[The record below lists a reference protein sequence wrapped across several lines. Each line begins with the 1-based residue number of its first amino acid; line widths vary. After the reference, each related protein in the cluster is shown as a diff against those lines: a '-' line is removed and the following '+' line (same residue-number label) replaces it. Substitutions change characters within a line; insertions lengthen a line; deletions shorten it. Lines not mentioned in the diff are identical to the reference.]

1 NMASVRERAAALN
14 LAGKMYSPMHHP
26 AGCLMISRSVDQ
38 QTLISSCQT
47 SFIWSRLISH
57 LQSEVKVK
65 RRRHFLKSHDNCFVG
80 SDAVSVIQ
88 AYVKQSKVLGDAEVP
103 RAKAVRV
110 CQALLDCKVFE
121 AVASKTFGKESK
133 LSEFQDS
140 VGSLYRFLNTQTPV
154 LSSAE
159 NTLTSPSNERNPES
173 RLHGD
178 DPLFCHST
186 PVKPGHIMNILLE
199 EIDLS
204 LSLLQAESLPPSVV
218 SRVWQEQTVQ
228 RLLQLIE
235 LPLLDGVLDCGQ
247 CPLSAANNNEPD
259 VLYTSNYL
267 DREILK
273 AFKESQQDEWLLA
286 ALELMDFLPDQQV
299 VEVSREL
306 PSLSQDD
313 EEDGGNEEHA
323 LWRSTGIQQCKDLLF
338 DILAKHYG
346 QASFQP
352 LLPSGLNDV
361 YTQITELLVNGKFDV
376 ALEVLQLCLKLLPA
390 ANREELY
397 RLLGFMSLAA
407 DPQHIRLHKEI
418 ENRVHVKKTFCRSII
433 QSRSLSKGKVD
444 LLLLF
449 MLDNHEDIF
458 KIPGSLHR
466 LVSDKL
472 DDIVKKKDPTT
483 QGSAFCQ
490 QISSTLYSDTVK
502 SLTNTELFVLLR
514 NIDENTAYSMKVK
527 RRLLAQFHKG
537 HPDIFAQYFGSRL
550 STISLSE

>member
-1 NMASVRERAAALN
+1 MATVKERAVALN
-14 LAGKMYSPMHHP
+14 LAGKLYSPMQHP
-26 AGCLMISRSVDQ
+26 ADQ
-38 QTLISSCQT
+38 QVLINPCQSS
-47 SFIWSRLISH
+47 FMWSRLISH

-80 SDAVSVIQ
+80 SDAVTVIQ
-88 AYVKQSKVLGDAEVP
+88 AYINQSKVLGDAEVP

-121 AVASKTFGKESK
+121 AVACKTFGKESK

-140 VGSLYRFLNTQTPV
+140 VSSLYRFLNTQTSV
-154 LSSAE
+154 LNSAE
-159 NTLTSPSNERNPES
+159 NTLSSPGKERNADS

-178 DPLFCHST
+178 DDDPLFSHST

-204 LSLLQAESLPPSVV
+204 LSFLHAEGLPPSVV
-218 SRVWQEQTVQ
+218 SKVWQEQTVQ

-235 LPLLDGVLDCGQ
+235 LPLLDGVLDCGE

-259 VLYTSNYL
+259 ILYTSNYL

-273 AFKESQQDEWLLA
+273 AFKESQKDEWLLA
-286 ALELMDFLPDQQV
+286 ALELMDFLPDQHV

-306 PSLSQDD
+306 PSFLLDDDD
-313 EEDGGNEEHA
+313 EGDEEHGQ
-323 LWRSTGIQQCKDLLF
+323 WKPTGIQQCKTLLF
-338 DILAKHYG
+338 EILAKHYG
-346 QASFQP
+346 QTSFHP

-361 YTQITELLVNGKFDV
+361 YTHITELLVNGKFSV

-397 RLLGFMSLAA
+397 RLLSFMSLAA

-418 ENRVHVKKTFCRSII
+418 ENRIQVKKAFCRAII
-433 QSRSLSKGKVD
+433 QSKSLSKGKVD

-458 KIPGSLHR
+458 KIPGSLHK

-472 DDIVKKKDPTT
+472 DSIAKKKDPNT
-483 QGSAFCQ
+483 QGPAFCQ
-490 QISSTLYSDTVK
+490 QISSNVYHDTVK
-502 SLTNTELFVLLR
+502 NLTNTELFVLLR
-514 NIDENTAYSMKVK
+514 NIDENTQYSMKEK
-527 RRLLAQFHKG
+527 RRLLAQFYKG
-537 HPDIFAQYFGSRL
+537 HPEIFAQYFGSRL
-550 STISLSE
+550 STISLSEV

>member
-1 NMASVRERAAALN
+1 MASVRERAAALN

-26 AGCLMISRSVDQ
+26 ADQ

-159 NTLTSPSNERNPES
+159 NTLTSPSKERNPENC
-173 RLHGD
+173 LHGD

-204 LSLLQAESLPPSVV
+204 LSLLQAESLPPSAPSAGRCVGLWTV
-218 SRVWQEQTVQ
+218 S
-228 RLLQLIE
+228 
-235 LPLLDGVLDCGQ
+235 
-247 CPLSAANNNEPD
+247 LSAANNNEPD
-259 VLYTSNYL
+259 ILYTSNYL

-273 AFKESQQDEWLLA
+273 AFKESQKDEWLLA

-397 RLLGFMSLAA
+397 RLLSFMSLAA

-433 QSRSLSKGKVD
+433 QSRSLSRGKVD

-550 STISLSE
+550 STISLSEV

>member
-1 NMASVRERAAALN
+1 MTTVKERAAALN
-14 LAGKMYSPMHHP
+14 LAGKLYSPMHCP
-26 AGCLMISRSVDQ
+26 AV
-38 QTLISSCQT
+38 T
-47 SFIWSRLISH
+47 
-57 LQSEVKVK
+57 
-65 RRRHFLKSHDNCFVG
+65 
-80 SDAVSVIQ
+80 VIQ
-88 AYVKQSKVLGDAEVP
+88 AYIDQRKVLGNTEVP

-121 AVASKTFGKESK
+121 AVACKPFGKESK

-140 VGSLYRFLNTQTPV
+140 VSSLYRFLNAQTPV

-159 NTLTSPSNERNPES
+159 NVLASPSNEGNTDS
-173 RLHGD
+173 RLHRDD
-178 DPLFCHST
+178 DPLFSHST

-204 LSLLQAESLPPSVV
+204 LSFLHAEGLPQSVV
-218 SRVWQEQTVQ
+218 SKVWQEQTVQ

-235 LPLLDGVLDCGQ
+235 LPLLDGVLDCGE
-247 CPLSAANNNEPD
+247 CPLSAGNNNEPD
-259 VLYTSNYL
+259 ILYTSNYL

-273 AFKESQQDEWLLA
+273 AFKESQKDEWLLA

-306 PSLSQDD
+306 PSLSLDDD
-313 EEDGGNEEHA
+313 EGDEEREQSLA
-323 LWRSTGIQQCKDLLF
+323 GIQQCKALLF
-338 DILAKHYG
+338 EILAKHYG

-361 YTQITELLVNGKFDV
+361 YTHITELLVNGKFDV

-397 RLLGFMSLAA
+397 RLLSFMSLAA
-407 DPQHIRLHKEI
+407 DPHHLRFHKEI
-418 ENRVHVKKTFCRSII
+418 ENRIFVKKTFGRSII
-433 QSRSLSKGKVD
+433 QSKSLSKGKVD

-449 MLDNHEDIF
+449 MLDNHEDIL
-458 KIPGSLHR
+458 KIPGSLHK

-472 DDIVKKKDPTT
+472 DDIAKKKDPNT
-483 QGSAFCQ
+483 QGPAFCQ
-490 QISSTLYSDTVK
+490 QISSDVYHDTVK
-502 SLTNTELFVLLR
+502 SLTNTELFILLR
-514 NIDENTAYSMKVK
+514 NIDENTKYSMKEK
-527 RRLLAQFHKG
+527 KRLLAQFYKG

-550 STISLSE
+550 STVRLSEV